1 MDRQSESGPDIKA
14 FARLF
19 ISLSKNLL
27 LLLLFFV
34 FPLCPITGNA
44 QQTAAVKPRFRFQ
57 HLNINLNNNRVES
70 VIQDSY
76 GYVWIGTLGGLH
88 RYDGIN
94 MFFYLSSDDS
104 LSVSGNRAGVLFED
118 SRGRLW
124 IGSENGVCRYN
135 REMDAFIRYRVEGDN
150 FPATGRVANRI
161 RAILEDDNGRIW
173 CGSERMGLLY
183 LDEAKGL
190 IVPYFAS
197 EDHVLR
203 NGVISLHAGEE
214 NMLWI
219 GTQDNGL
226 FRLDTKTG
234 EFVQYRHNPDD
245 PHSLAGNYIE
255 DLMIDRKGNVW
266 VATMEHGLD
275 RLSLKDGNNKFIH
288 YTHSVNDPNSLA
300 NNDVTTIHEDSHGNI
315 WVCNENGGLHL
326 YNERGDNFFHYVPDP
341 SDPFSMSNISVKAI
355 YEDRQGRLWIGSN
368 LEGIDVIDKY
378 FFRFDHYYQ
387 SGEFKSINNNIIR
400 NFLEDEQGNLWIAT
414 DGGGLNYF
422 DRSRNDFRFF
432 RHDPLDKKS
441 IQSNAVIALCADNDG
456 RLWTGTWRGGV
467 NIFDER
473 NGTFSQLAPE
483 NYDIK
488 KVFNLMKDS
497 RGNIWI
503 GTQSGGLSRYDWKEK
518 KITTYKND
526 LSDPKSIADNDVL
539 VVFEDSRKRIWI
551 GTEFSGL
558 NLAEYN
564 EKGAVAF
571 KRFAHVP
578 NNPASLANDCVNHI
592 FEDSKGDLWIATEG
606 GLSKFRNEGIFKN
619 YTIKDGLPSN
629 HIKSIAEDD
638 KGFLWLGTAAG
649 LSRFH
654 PVEETFRNY
663 THNDGLQHGEFS
675 RYCVYKT
682 RKGELIFGG
691 TNGFNIFHP
700 DSIKDNPYLPEV
712 YITGLKIFNIP
723 VKIGAKDSPLSKHIS
738 ATSEITLS
746 HKQSVFS
753 FDFIALNYTHPHM
766 NQYAFKMEGF
776 EDEWNYVGN
785 QRTATYTSL
794 DPGEY
799 VFRVIA
805 SNNDGIWNEAGRS
818 IKVIIT
824 PPFWQTTLFKISL
837 ALVLFGM
844 VYFVVQYRLR
854 RLNRLNTELEEKVSE
869 RTFQLKKL
877 VNDLQD
883 KQKEVENANDEL
895 RKTHRQLELIN
906 SQLDRRVQE
915 RTFRLVKANQ
925 QLDRFVYS
933 ASHDLSAPLKSI
945 LGLINIAKMESQGD
959 PLLIHL
965 SHIEKSVLKLEM
977 VIRHLTQFSRN
988 MSAVTNSEFLFGDV
1002 VDEVLNDLRYYS
1014 SSENMN
1020 IIKNYCGNETMV
1032 SDFLR
1037 LKIVLTNLV
1046 TNAIKYRDKEK
1057 PENFIRISLIQDEL
1071 CDRIEIEDNGIGIER
1086 EHQEKIFDMF
1096 FRGTTTS
1103 EGSGL
1108 GLFIVK
1114 DIIEKVEGQ
1123 IEVQSEP
1130 GVLTTFRVILPHRP
1144 V

>member
-1 MDRQSESGPDIKA
+1 MQ
-14 FARLF
+14 
-19 ISLSKNLL
+19 
-27 LLLLFFV
+27 
-34 FPLCPITGNA
+34 GNG
-44 QQTAAVKPRFRFQ
+44 QHNDSIKPRFRFQ
-57 HLNINLNNNRVES
+57 HLNISLNNNRVES
-70 VIQDSY
+70 IIQDSY
-76 GYVWIGTLGGLH
+76 GYIWIGTLGGLH

-94 MFFYLSSDDS
+94 MFLYLSADDT
-104 LSVSGNRAGVLFED
+104 LSVSGNRAGTLFED

-124 IGSENGVCRYN
+124 IGTENGVCHYN
-135 REMDAFIRYRVEGDN
+135 REMDAFVRYKIQGDN
-150 FPATGRVANRI
+150 VPASGRLPNRI
-161 RAILEDDNGRIW
+161 RVILEDEGGRVW
-173 CGSERMGLLY
+173 FGSEKTGLLY
-183 LDEAKGL
+183 LDEEKRT
-190 IVPYFAS
+190 IVPYFND
-197 EDHVLR
+197 EHHILR
-203 NGVISLHAGEE
+203 SGVMSLHAGEDG
-214 NMLWI
+214 MLWI
-219 GTQDNGL
+219 GTRENGL
-226 FRLDTKTG
+226 FRLDIRTG
-234 EFVQYRHNPDD
+234 MFVQYQHSPSN

-255 DLMIDRKGNVW
+255 DLLIDNKGNLW
-266 VATMEHGLD
+266 IATMEHGLD
-275 RLSLKDGNNKFIH
+275 RLVLRDNNSRFRH
-288 YTHSVNDPNSLA
+288 YTHKVNDMKTLT
-300 NNDVTTIHEDSHGNI
+300 NNDVTTVFEDSAGNI

-326 YNERGDNFFHYVPDP
+326 YNERDDNFFRYVPDP
-341 SDPFSMSNISVKAI
+341 ADPFSMSNISVKAI

-368 LEGIDVIDKY
+368 LEGIDVMDKY

-387 SGEFKSINNNIIR
+387 SGDFKSINNNIIR
-400 NFLEDEQGNLWIAT
+400 SFLEDEKGNLWIAT

-422 DRSRNDFRFF
+422 DRSENDFEFY
-432 RHDPLDKKS
+432 RHDPLNPETIK
-441 IQSNAVIALCADNDG
+441 SNAVIALCKDNDG
-456 RLWTGTWRGGV
+456 KLWTGTWRGGINV
-467 NIFDER
+467 FDARNETFTQLEPMNPDIRKIF
-473 NGTFSQLAPE
+473 
-483 NYDIK
+483 Y
-488 KVFNLMKDS
+488 LMKDS
-497 RGNIWI
+497 KGNIWA
-503 GTQSGGLSRYDWKEK
+503 GTQSGGVSRYDWKEK
-518 KITTYKND
+518 KITTYKSSP
-526 LSDPKSIADNDVL
+526 SDPKSIADDDVL

-558 NLAEYN
+558 NLADYN
-564 EKGAVAF
+564 EKAAFSF
-571 KRFAHVP
+571 KRFSHVP
-578 NNPASLANDCVNHI
+578 NNPSSLANDCVNHI

-606 GLSKFRNEGIFKN
+606 GLSKFSNEGIFKN
-619 YTIKDGLPSN
+619 YTLRDGLASD

-638 KGFLWLGTAAG
+638 QGFLWLGTAAG
-649 LSRFH
+649 LSRFN
-654 PVEETFRNY
+654 PVEGTFRNY
-663 THNDGLQHGEFS
+663 TYNDGLQRGEFS

-712 YITGLKIFNIP
+712 YITGLRIFNIP
-723 VKIGAKDSPLSKHIS
+723 VKIGEKDSPLSQNIS
-738 ATSEITLS
+738 VTSEITLS
-746 HKQSVFS
+746 YKQSVFS

-776 EDEWNYVGN
+776 EDDWNYVGN

-824 PPFWQTTLFKISL
+824 PPFWQTTIFKISL
-837 ALVLFGM
+837 ALLLFGL
-844 VYFVVQYRLR
+844 VYFVVQYRLSN
-854 RLNRLNTELEEKVSE
+854 LNRLNTELEDKVSE

-877 VNDLQD
+877 VHELQD
-883 KQKEVENANDEL
+883 KQREVENANEEL

-906 SQLDRRVQE
+906 NQLDKRVQE

-965 SHIEKSVLKLEM
+965 SHIEKSVVKLEM

-988 MSAVTNSEFLFGDV
+988 MSAVTKSEFLFDDV
-1002 VDEVLNDLRYYS
+1002 VQEVLTDLRYFS
-1014 SSENMN
+1014 SSENIA
-1020 IIKNYCGNETMV
+1020 IIRNYCGNDTVV

-1046 TNAIKYRDKEK
+1046 TNAIKYRDKTK
-1057 PENFIRISLIQDEL
+1057 PENFIRINFVKGEASDI
-1071 CDRIEIEDNGIGIER
+1071 IEIEDNGIGIEK
-1086 EHQEKIFDMF
+1086 EYQDKVFDMF

-1114 DIIEKVEGQ
+1114 DIVEKLDGQ
-1123 IEVQSEP
+1123 IEVECEP
-1130 GVLTTFRVILPHRP
+1130 GVLTTFRVVLPHRP